1 LRAVLIVLS
10 FLKNLKKMNE
20 WITSYTIKKFGQ
32 EPDAKKAIGSIQV
45 VILTLSIYIFLLMI
59 LTAVTLVPGF
69 GG

>member
-1 LRAVLIVLS
+1 
-10 FLKNLKKMNE
+10 M
-20 WITSYTIKKFGQ
+20 
-32 EPDAKKAIGSIQV
+32 QV